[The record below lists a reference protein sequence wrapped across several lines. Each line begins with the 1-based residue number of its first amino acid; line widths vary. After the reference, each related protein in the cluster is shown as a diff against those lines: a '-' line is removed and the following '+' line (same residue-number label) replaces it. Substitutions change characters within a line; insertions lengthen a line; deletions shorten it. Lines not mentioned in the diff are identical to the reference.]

1 MGSRVLVAHASKRGG
16 TGEIAEEIGRVL
28 RDAGLDVDVVPADR
42 AGDPSAYD
50 AVVLGSAVYI
60 GRWRKEAVK
69 FLEAHAET
77 LADRKVWFFSSGPT
91 GEGDPLELVEGV
103 LVPEALQPVVDQIE
117 PQDVTVF
124 HGILDA
130 SELNFIERRM
140 IKMVKAP
147 LGDFRDWDAI
157 RSWAEAIA
165 AELKEAG

>member
-1 MGSRVLVAHASKRGG
+1 MDSRVLVAYASKRGG
-16 TGEIAEEIGRVL
+16 TAEIAEEIGRVL

-42 AGDPSAYD
+42 AGDPGAYE
-50 AVVLGSAVYI
+50 AVVLGSAVYV

-69 FLEAHAET
+69 FLEAHADT
-77 LADRKVWFFSSGPT
+77 LAQRKVWLFSSGPT

-157 RSWAEAIA
+157 RSWAEGIA
-165 AELKEAG
+165 DALEEAG